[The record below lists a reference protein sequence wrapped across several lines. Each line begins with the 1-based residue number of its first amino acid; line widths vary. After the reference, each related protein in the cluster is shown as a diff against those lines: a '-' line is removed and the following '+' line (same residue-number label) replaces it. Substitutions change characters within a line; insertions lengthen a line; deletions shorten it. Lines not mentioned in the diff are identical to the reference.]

1 MSSNRQIP
9 VFSIYDKRTGNYG
22 DPFVREHYGY
32 AKRLFADMAAD
43 PGSRVHQYP
52 DEFQL
57 QEIGSMDMKTGKMA
71 NIDPYE
77 YICNS
82 ANEVDLGNRKDI
94 NDGLKIQSG
103 KQ

>member
-22 DPFVREHYGY
+22 DPFVREHSGY

-43 PGSRVHQYP
+43 TGSRVHQYP

-57 QEIGSMDMKTGKMA
+57 QEIGTMDMKTGKLA
-71 NIDPYE
+71 NLEPYE

-82 ANEVDLGNRKDI
+82 ANDVDLGRRKELS
-94 NDGLKIQSG
+94 DGIQIQG
-103 KQ
+103 GQP